1 MCVLV
6 KVVLYLLY
14 KKNVGLYVF
23 ISHITLGWFKDYGQ
37 FTQLAEKYVI
47 NNYLKNQNSLPC
59 MARYTYNVTSITSN
73 GIMKKEKMVK
83 SFAYLSYN
91 LGLSKSYGRFTL
103 LT

>member
-1 MCVLV
+1 M
-6 KVVLYLLY
+6 
-14 KKNVGLYVF
+14 
-23 ISHITLGWFKDYGQ
+23 LGWFKDYGQ
-37 FTQLAEKYVI
+37 FTQLAEKKKVI
-47 NNYLKNQNSLPC
+47 NNYLKNQNSFPC

-91 LGLSKSYGRFTL
+91 LGSSMAYGLFTL